1 MIKINLIQKARNF
14 LQNVPK
20 PYGFSGFDSYNV
32 NYDLFVEQAYNNPF
46 IQATFQELIT
56 DIKSIKI
63 EVRGKDGKKSESSG
77 AKFVTETLKR
87 PNRELSYSDFIEAMA
102 TYLIFGG
109 RCLLYKSKGVYRRN
123 LEIYN
128 PQGFIVYRNE
138 INMQLE
144 KIELGETTISGIEL
158 DKFHLI
164 KMFNPSDPVAGK
176 GSGYSKIRPLAMVG
190 DMLNYLM
197 IHNNSLLKN
206 GGRTSG
212 VYSLPPNITAKDVEE
227 IKNKFKSQ
235 NGASKAGTVAF
246 IKGEGGSYTPFS
258 TNPKDLDWVDG
269 MVELQKIICRVMG
282 VPETLIMS
290 DNSSYNNL
298 EGFKKKIYQD
308 TVIPFMN
315 KICEELTE
323 FFKTDLEE
331 GEEIVVNTSNIKA
344 LQIDIGKEI
353 EQYAK
358 ALDGKI
364 TTNNFITFINSS
376 FELAIPLLKASEG
389 DRVLVSS
396 NTMFLDEMGLDYDP
410 TK

>member
-1 MIKINLIQKARNF
+1 MIKINLIQKAKTFFSNI
-14 LQNVPK
+14 PK

-32 NYDLFVEQAYNNPF
+32 NYDLFIEQAYNNPF
-46 IQATFQELIT
+46 IQAPFQEFVT
-56 DIKSIKI
+56 DLKALKI
-63 EVRGKDGKKSESSG
+63 EVRDKNGKKSESIG
-77 AKFVTETLKR
+77 AKFVMNSLKR
-87 PNRELSYSDFIEAMA
+87 PNKELSYTDFIEYI
-102 TYLIFGG
+102 TIHLVFGG
-109 RCLLYKSKGVYRRN
+109 RCLLYKSPGVYKRDIQ
-123 LEIYN
+123 LYS
-128 PQGFIVYRNE
+128 PQGFTVYRNE
-138 INMQLE
+138 MSMNVE
-144 KIELGETTISGIEL
+144 RIELGENAVTGDDL
-158 DKFHLI
+158 DRYHII
-164 KMFNPSDPVAGK
+164 KTVNPSDAVAGK
-176 GSGYSKIRPLAMVG
+176 GSGYSKIKSLAMVG

-212 VYSLPPNITAKDVEE
+212 VYSLSPNTTAKDVEE
-227 IKNKFKSQ
+227 IRRKFAAQ

-258 TNPKDLDWVDG
+258 TNPKDLDWVNG

-282 VPETLIMS
+282 IPETLILS
-290 DNSSYNNL
+290 ENSSYNNL
-298 EGFKKKIYQD
+298 EGYKKKVYQD

-323 FFKTDLEE
+323 FFKVDLEE

-344 LQIDIGKEI
+344 LQIDIGKEM

-364 TTNNFITFINSS
+364 TTNDFIKFINNA
-376 FELAIPLLKASEG
+376 FELTIPLLKPNEG

-396 NTMFLDEMGLDYDP
+396 NTMFLDEMGLEYDP